1 MFTLR
6 SNGNRIGKRVCG
18 LDTSE
23 GRQSKPEEL
32 PPRRLSPP
40 DPRSLCHPSQQWTV
54 LYLLSRPLRKS
65 TRLCRRFP
73 RKLFLKAMTLP
84 YPRGP
89 RPLYLPRSR
98 LTSSHS
104 PRLSSVL
111 QRKLVP
117 PETRNP
123 SRPRDPWPFP
133 RPVCLPRTR
142 MIIIHSSR
150 RPEAHV
156 TILSYPR

>member
-18 LDTSE
+18 LDILE
-23 GRQSKPEEL
+23 GRQSRPEEL

-40 DPRSLCHPSQQWTV
+40 DPSSLCHPSQRWPL
-54 LYLLSRPLRKS
+54 LYLLPRPSRNS

-73 RKLFLKAMTLP
+73 RKRFLKAMTLL

-89 RPLYLPRSR
+89 RSLYLPRSR
-98 LTSSHS
+98 LISSHS
-104 PRLSSVL
+104 PRLSPIL
-111 QRKLVP
+111 QRILVP
-117 PETRNP
+117 PEIRTP
-123 SRPRDPWPFP
+123 SRPRDPWSLPH
-133 RPVCLPRTR
+133 PVCLPRTR
-142 MIIIHSSR
+142 MIIIHSR
-150 RPEAHV
+150 RRSEAHV